1 MLLLIVGALFAVTI
15 LALAAFGA
23 GFWIPHLFPPSFSAI
38 ERLAFTLLGGL
49 GILSLVLFLIGQ
61 LAFTR
66 ATILGTVALFVF
78 LSIRPIRRLLL
89 DQPTVWKMQVGALP
103 AAVIV
108 LVLLTTAVAGL
119 AEITGHTGNDAIA
132 YHLLG
137 PKVWLQD
144 GLIRPLP
151 EVSTTAYPATSEVL
165 FGALYALGGQR
176 APSFSALLTLA
187 CFFVVAYS
195 LARAAGLDE
204 RGSWWAVA
212 FTASMPAVYIGAHSG
227 FIDVLYAAFILAA
240 ARVGFEAVGQSG
252 FILFGLFC
260 GLGMATKYTGL
271 AAVPVLVCCAAISQY
286 FGGQVQKL
294 WTLKYAVLAI
304 LIGAVIASP
313 YYIRNWILLGCPIY
327 PPPPF
332 LVNLVPVKFFSPE
345 SLHKFY
351 AYLYGR
357 GSGLGRGLVAY
368 VLLPYNLTYHTSN
381 FNGAGGIG
389 LTGLAFGP
397 FGLFAAR
404 SRVFAK
410 VLALF
415 AISLTTSWFLTLQ
428 ESRYL
433 IPAYPVAAVFAALGW
448 RYLESVRSS
457 FTRAL
462 CGMAIACSLLY
473 GLFMIESSQWNH
485 LRSVFSPSFAEKQH
499 EETIPYLR
507 SFEYLNA
514 DSTVNR
520 VLVFDPIVPVY
531 YLDKPYLKL
540 FGQWGEQVLPEAT
553 DAAQVLEE
561 IGDLKVSHIL
571 DVHSSVSDFRVPENT
586 PGLRLVFQAENQR
599 VYRVQ

>member
-1 MLLLIVGALFAVTI
+1 MWLLIVGALFAFTI
-15 LALAAFGA
+15 LAMAAFGA
-23 GFWIPHLFPPSFSAI
+23 GSWVADLLPPSFSAI

-66 ATILGTVALFVF
+66 AIIHGTVALFVF

-89 DQPTVWKMQVGALP
+89 VQPTVWKMQVGALP
-103 AAVIV
+103 AGVIV

-119 AEITGHTGNDAIA
+119 AEITGHSGNDAIA

-144 GLIRPLP
+144 GIIRPLP
-151 EVSTTAYPATSEVL
+151 ETSTTAFPATSEVL

-176 APSFSALLTLA
+176 APGFSALLTLA
-187 CFFVVAYS
+187 CFFVVTYS

-204 RGSWWAVA
+204 WGGWWAVA
-212 FTASMPAVYIGAHSG
+212 FTASMPAVYTGAHSG

-240 ARVGFEAVGQSG
+240 ARVGFEAESQKE
-252 FILFGLFC
+252 FILFGIFC

-271 AAVPVLVCCAAISQY
+271 SAVSVLVPCVALSQY
-286 FGGQVQKL
+286 FGRQMRKVSV
-294 WTLKYAVLAI
+294 LKYAVLAI
-304 LIGAVIASP
+304 LIAVVIASP
-313 YYIRNWILLGCPIY
+313 YYIRNWMLLGCPIY

-332 LVNLVPVKFFSPE
+332 LANRFPVKFFPLE

-351 AYLYGR
+351 ALLYAR

-368 VLLPYNLTYHTSN
+368 VFLPYNLTYHTSN

-389 LTGLAFGP
+389 LTGLAFSP
-397 FGLFAAR
+397 LGLFAAR

-433 IPAYPVAAVFAALGW
+433 IPAYPIAAVFAALGW
-448 RYLESVRSS
+448 GYAESVRSR
-457 FTRAL
+457 FTL
-462 CGMAIACSLLY
+462 TLGGMVIACSLLY

-499 EETIPYLR
+499 KETIPYLS

-514 DSTVNR
+514 DSSVKR
-520 VLVFDPIVPVY
+520 VLVLDPLVAVY
-531 YLDKPYLKL
+531 YLDKPYLKP
-540 FGQWGEQVLPEAT
+540 FGQWGEQVLPKAT

-561 IGDLKVSHIL
+561 IDDLKVSHIL
-571 DVHSSVSDFRVPENT
+571 DVHSNVSDFQVPKNT
-586 PGLRLVFQAENQR
+586 PGLELVFQSEEQR

>member
-1 MLLLIVGALFAVTI
+1 MLLLILGAIFAVTI
-15 LALAAFGA
+15 LVVAAFGA
-23 GFWIPHLFPPSFSAI
+23 GFWIPDLLPPSFSAI

-66 ATILGTVALFVF
+66 ATILGTVAVFVF
-78 LSIRPIRRLLL
+78 FSIRPIRRLLL
-89 DQPTVWKMQVGALP
+89 VQPAVWKMQVGAIP

-137 PKVWLQD
+137 PKVWLQE
-144 GLIRPLP
+144 GMIRPLP
-151 EVSTTAYPATSEVL
+151 EVSTTAFPATSEVL

-176 APSFSALLTLA
+176 APGFSALLTLA

-227 FIDVLYAAFILAA
+227 FIDVVYAAFILAA
-240 ARVGFEAVGQSG
+240 ARVGFEAEGQSG

-260 GLGMATKYTGL
+260 GLGMASKYTGL
-271 AAVPVLVCCAAISQY
+271 AAVLVLVCCAAISQY
-286 FGGQVQKL
+286 FGRQIQKISA
-294 WTLKYAVLAI
+294 LKYAVLAI

-332 LVNLVPVKFFSPE
+332 LANLVPVKFFSPE

-351 AYLYGR
+351 VYLYAR

-368 VLLPYNLTYHTSN
+368 FLLPYNLTYHTSN

-397 FGLFAAR
+397 LGLFAAR

-433 IPAYPVAAVFAALGW
+433 IPTYPVAAVFAALGW
-448 RYLESVRSS
+448 RYVESVRTS

-462 CGMAIACSLLY
+462 CGMTIACSLIY

-485 LRSVFSPSFAEKQH
+485 LWSVFSPSFAVRQH

-514 DSTVNR
+514 DSTVNK

-553 DAAQVLEE
+553 DASQALEE
-561 IGDLKVSHIL
+561 IGALKVSHIL
-571 DVHSSVSDFRVPENT
+571 DVHSSVSDFQVPENT
-586 PGLRLVFQAENQR
+586 PGLKLVFQAENQR
-599 VYRVQ
+599 VYRVL